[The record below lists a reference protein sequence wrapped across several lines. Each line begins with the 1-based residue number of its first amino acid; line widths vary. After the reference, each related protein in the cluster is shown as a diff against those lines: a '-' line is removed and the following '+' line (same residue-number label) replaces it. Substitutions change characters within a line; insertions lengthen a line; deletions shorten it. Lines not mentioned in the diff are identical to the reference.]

1 MTDCTIKSIE
11 EVKKFLEEAKK
22 LALDRERRYINNEEW
37 ANGRVNKTRLYIAE
51 TQISLE
57 HIWKVIS
64 ELQVNNYSSTKKDVN
79 PNFPNEEV
87 WIFGIKKV
95 MVDELQDLY
104 IKLKIRRIESKFL
117 LLMSFHPEMPSRE
130 NKKLTFPYKDFDG
143 E

>member
-22 LALDRERRYINNEEW
+22 LALDREKRYINNEEW

-64 ELQVNNYSSTKKDVN
+64 ELQINNYSSTKKDVN

-87 WIFGIKKV
+87 WIFGIKK
-95 MVDELQDLY
+95 
-104 IKLKIRRIESKFL
+104 
-117 LLMSFHPEMPSRE
+117 
-130 NKKLTFPYKDFDG
+130 
-143 E
+143 